1 MVFSFA
7 LRSLLASIALFNP
20 PRNSAFPT
28 SPTFTFL
35 PSRVF
40 STAESNVCF
49 ADSSVTYLFSASCT
63 ALSAASFVA
72 PLLPSRYSLM
82 AAFTTAAS
90 FFPMFFSTT
99 YCNSMDAAVLR
110 AVVFLVSETYAE
122 RFSPIALAFSSD
134 IPPLTRLC
142 WSASML
148 AV

>member
-1 MVFSFA
+1 
-7 LRSLLASIALFNP
+7 
-20 PRNSAFPT
+20 
-28 SPTFTFL
+28 
-35 PSRVF
+35 
-40 STAESNVCF
+40 
-49 ADSSVTYLFSASCT
+49 
-63 ALSAASFVA
+63 
-72 PLLPSRYSLM
+72 M